1 MFNSPKLDRI
11 DINILA
17 ELQRSGR
24 ITNAELSDRVG
35 LSPSPC
41 LARVKRL
48 EAAGYISGYSAI
60 INLNKIGNNQ
70 IVFSSMT
77 LSDHRRAD
85 FVKFEQAIARY
96 DELVEC
102 HLVSG
107 GFDYLLK
114 FVVRGIDQYQEMMEE
129 ILESGIGVSKYFSYI
144 VIKTAVA
151 RGQPSVKLHLPAT
164 TGPTGSSRSA

>member
-1 MFNSPKLDRI
+1 MLNTPKLDRI

-24 ITNAELSDRVG
+24 ITNAELADKVG

-48 EAAGYISGYSAI
+48 ESAGYISGYSAI
-60 INLNKIGNNQ
+60 INLSKIGGSQ
-70 IVFSSMT
+70 IVFTSVT
-77 LSDHRRAD
+77 LGDHRHTD
-85 FVKFEQAIARY
+85 FVRFEQRIAQFK
-96 DELVEC
+96 ELVEC

-114 FVVRGIDQYQEMMEE
+114 FVVRGIAEYQEMMEA
-129 ILESGIGVSKYFSYI
+129 ILEANIGVSKYFSYI
-144 VIKTAVA
+144 VIKSSVV
-151 RGQPSVKLHLPAT
+151 RGQPPVKLHVPE
-164 TGPTGSSRSA
+164 PR

>member
-1 MFNSPKLDRI
+1 MIHAPKLDRI

-24 ITNAELSDRVG
+24 ITNADLADRVG

-41 LARVKRL
+41 LARTKRL

-60 INLNKIGNNQ
+60 INLSKIGGSQ
-70 IVFSSMT
+70 IIFTSVT
-77 LSDHRRAD
+77 LGDHRRAD
-85 FVKFEQAIARY
+85 FMKFEQRIQHY
-96 DELVEC
+96 EELVEC

-114 FVVRGIDQYQEMMEE
+114 FVVRGIAEYQAMMEE
-129 ILESGIGVSKYFSYI
+129 MLESNIGVSKYFSYI

-151 RGQPSVKLHLPAT
+151 RGQPSVKLHIPAQD
-164 TGPTGSSRSA
+164 R

>member
-1 MFNSPKLDRI
+1 MVGIAPKLDRI

-24 ITNAELSDRVG
+24 ITNAELADRVG

-60 INLNKIGNNQ
+60 VNLNKIGGSQ
-70 IVFSSMT
+70 IVFTSVT
-77 LSDHRRAD
+77 LGDHRRAD
-85 FVKFEQAIARY
+85 FMKFEQRIAHY

-114 FVVRGIDQYQEMMEE
+114 FVVRGIAEYQGMMEE
-129 ILESGIGVSKYFSYI
+129 ILESNIGVSKYFSYI
-144 VIKTAVA
+144 VIKTVEA
-151 RGQPSVKLHLPAT
+151 RGQPSVKLHLPA
-164 TGPTGSSRSA
+164 SK

>member
-1 MFNSPKLDRI
+1 MLHAPKLDRI

-24 ITNAELSDRVG
+24 ITNAELADRVG

-41 LARVKRL
+41 LARTKRL

-60 INLNKIGNNQ
+60 INLSKIGGSQ
-70 IVFSSMT
+70 IIFTSVT
-77 LSDHRRAD
+77 LGDHRRAD
-85 FVKFEQAIARY
+85 FMKFEQRIQHY
-96 DELVEC
+96 EELVEC

-114 FVVRGIDQYQEMMEE
+114 FVVRGIAEYQAMMEE
-129 ILESGIGVSKYFSYI
+129 MLESNIGVSKYFSYI

-151 RGQPSVKLHLPAT
+151 RGQPSVKLHVPQE
-164 TGPTGSSRSA
+164 R

>member
-1 MFNSPKLDRI
+1 MINTPKLDRI

-24 ITNAELSDRVG
+24 ITNAELADKVG

-60 INLNKIGNNQ
+60 INLSKIGGSQ
-70 IVFSSMT
+70 IVFTSVT
-77 LSDHRRAD
+77 LGDHRHTD
-85 FVKFEQAIARY
+85 FVRFEQKIAQLK
-96 DELVEC
+96 ELVEC

-114 FVVRGIDQYQEMMEE
+114 FVVRGIAEYQEMMEE
-129 ILESGIGVSKYFSYI
+129 ILKSNIGVSKYFSYI
-144 VIKTAVA
+144 VIKSSVV
-151 RGQPSVKLHLPAT
+151 RGQPPVKFHLPEN
-164 TGPTGSSRSA
+164 R

>member
-1 MFNSPKLDRI
+1 MSIAPKLDRI

-24 ITNAELSDRVG
+24 ITNAELADRVG

-48 EAAGYISGYSAI
+48 EASGYISGYSAI
-60 INLNKIGNNQ
+60 INLNKIGGSQ
-70 IVFSSMT
+70 IVFTSVT
-77 LSDHRRAD
+77 LGDHRRAD
-85 FVKFEQAIARY
+85 FAKFEQSIARY
-96 DELVEC
+96 DELVEA

-114 FVVRGIDQYQEMMEE
+114 FVVRGIAEYQEMMEE
-129 ILESGIGVSKYFSYI
+129 ILENNIGVSKYFSYI
-144 VIKTAVA
+144 VIKSAVQ
-151 RGQPSVKLHLPAT
+151 RGQPSVKLQLPAT
-164 TGPTGSSRSA
+164 TGR